1 MIDKQLTKTLCIFSM
16 IIGALTGIIPLIPAL
31 TGLAFT
37 ILMFAVAPI
46 VLFYFKKLN
55 LIENFEMEKCLT
67 IGAISGAMACVG
79 FSIVYFI
86 CALFLHFLLKI
97 QAFLWI
103 KVLFANFGFMIP
115 MIIFMALAAALFN
128 AFSAFLVSYFIYFK
142 QNKE

>member
-1 MIDKQLTKTLCIFSM
+1 MIDKQLIKTISIFSM

-86 CALFLHFLLKI
+86 CALFLHFLFKI

-115 MIIFMALAAALFN
+115 MIIFMALAVALFN